1 LFRAWAGH
9 GCGYGYG
16 HGYGH
21 GHGHGKMETW
31 GLEGTQGTCMNMIM
45 NRTCLYTVHVNVH
58 GKTMLKNNAANLEVL
73 KNILMLFI
81 DKSAF
86 VPPLKRKAL
95 FFGMYV

>member
-1 LFRAWAGH
+1 
-9 GCGYGYG
+9 
-16 HGYGH
+16 
-21 GHGHGKMETW
+21 
-31 GLEGTQGTCMNMIM
+31 
-45 NRTCLYTVHVNVH
+45 
-58 GKTMLKNNAANLEVL
+58 MLKNNAANLEVL